1 MAKLASALRSVLRAE
16 VFRSGVGRKIEIGSV
31 MQLSGKRDAALPAPA
46 SPRQCRSDSGPS
58 WQPPNALISKIIW
71 ALCSHP
77 KPWGSLPCRFQTRQN
92 CRCCRS
98 MQYLTTV
105 QAIALRTACL
115 AALAACA
122 NSPSAQ
128 EQISS
133 RDSRSQAY
141 CFIRADQAGS
151 SDYDVAGTCE
161 RAERVAKARSQTT
174 HIDAEL
180 DRFCDE
186 EATYGGTGGP
196 FSWRAYMRCVDT
208 SI

>member
-1 MAKLASALRSVLRAE
+1 MSAIGPLTLEQRTCRLTIDSLAPSIIQAPKSGAVNYALRTQRLRME
-16 VFRSGVGRKIEIGSV
+16 RHH
-31 MQLSGKRDAALPAPA
+31 
-46 SPRQCRSDSGPS
+46 
-58 WQPPNALISKIIW
+58 PN
-71 ALCSHP
+71 
-77 KPWGSLPCRFQTRQN
+77 PWGSLPCRFHTGQTRQN

-98 MQYLTTV
+98 MPYLTTV

-133 RDSRSQAY
+133 RDFRSQAY
-141 CFIRADQAGS
+141 CFIRANQAGS

-186 EATYGGTGGP
+186 EATYGGAGGP